1 MRFSLGSMTQNT
13 LAPVLSGWLLNKMGT
28 ENWVL
33 QLLLEIKT
41 KYNYFHYLDHTA
53 TIHSWNDLSLKLVHV
68 ENKIK
73 HKMVGYISCLNLKEE
88 RTTGQKKKWFH
99 RLSFTH
105 SLNTCWICI
114 RVFTIQS
121 FQLFCKYE
129 KFYDKMLGKHLWNT
143 W

>member
-13 LAPVLSGWLLNKMGT
+13 LAPILSGWLLNKMGT

-41 KYNYFHYLDHTA
+41 KYNYFHYLDHT
-53 TIHSWNDLSLKLVHV
+53 TKIHSWNDLSLKLVHV

-88 RTTGQKKKWFH
+88 RTYATQIWTKKK
-99 RLSFTH
+99 SDFTQTFIH
-105 SLNTCWICI
+105 SLI
-114 RVFTIQS
+114 
-121 FQLFCKYE
+121 KYLLNMY
-129 KFYDKMLGKHLWNT
+129 KGIHYTVLSTFL
-143 W
+143 